1 MVLML
6 VGERLADLRKDK
18 GLQQKELAAIIGVT
32 ERSVSL
38 YERELSSPNDKIK
51 LKIARYFNVSLD
63 YLMGLTD
70 HQISYDHNDYIAL
83 PQGYV
88 PKLKK
93 ELLNHLDL
101 LKIKYK
107 LAPMPGK
114 RKK

>member
-1 MVLML
+1 ML

-18 GLQQKELAAIIGVT
+18 GLQQKELASIIGVS

-38 YERELSSPNDKIK
+38 YERGLVSPNDEVK

-63 YLMGLTD
+63 YLMGLTNN
-70 HQISYDHNDYIAL
+70 QISYSHNDYIAL

-88 PKLKK
+88 PELKK

-101 LKIKYK
+101 LKIKYRLDRNNIK
-107 LAPMPGK
+107 HNK
-114 RKK
+114 R